1 MIKILFHVSLFWW
14 MQLYTHLC
22 TYSYSYTIVTNV
34 RGQYSSIVFFY
45 NYGSTAV
52 QWMICSLIY
61 SCIKSEFWLVEWD
74 EKNQECFTHTAG
86 VWVWVMWPVWQAVD
100 SAVSTIADSA
110 TRQKIKVGTV
120 SSPWPPVVCE
130 KHCLIGH
137 SQGAWIIKE
146 SYKITNNSKV
156 M

>member
-74 EKNQECFTHTAG
+74 EKNQECFTHSWGLGMGHVTCVAGSWFCCVHHCWLCHPPEDKGRDSQLTMATSG
-86 VWVWVMWPVWQAVD
+86 VWETLSNRAF
-100 SAVSTIADSA
+100 
-110 TRQKIKVGTV
+110 TR
-120 SSPWPPVVCE
+120 CMN
-130 KHCLIGH
+130 H
-137 SQGAWIIKE
+137 QGIVQDNK
-146 SYKITNNSKV
+146 
-156 M
+156 